1 MRVRISPSVQ
11 TGKLMGYR
19 IWRKDKNVWSLAF
32 DTIYETQDKVND
44 AIAELKARY
53 HDLMQYGELEFLPYL
68 DHVKLARDGSIVEA
82 APIRRKLIRPVEQ
95 ERPRGQWREKK
106 NSVVKTANNFR

>member
-1 MRVRISPSVQ
+1 
-11 TGKLMGYR
+11 MGYR

-32 DTIYETQDKVND
+32 DTIYETQDKVSD

-68 DHVKLARDGSIVEA
+68 DHVKLARDGSIMDNT
-82 APIRRKLIRPVEQ
+82 PYKRQSRPVEQ
-95 ERPRGQWREKK
+95 TRRRPRKK
-106 NSVVKTANNFR
+106 YSIAKSKQPHVVAMRHN